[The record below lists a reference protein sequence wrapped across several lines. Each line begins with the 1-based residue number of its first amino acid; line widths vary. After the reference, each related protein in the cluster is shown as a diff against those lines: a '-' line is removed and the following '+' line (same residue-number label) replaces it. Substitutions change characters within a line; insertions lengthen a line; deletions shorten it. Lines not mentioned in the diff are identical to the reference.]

1 MTNTKWLSA
10 LLAGTALTVAST
22 AAMADTSLI
31 TMTRNAAGEGVT
43 FYISPTADMPASA
56 TEVTIEG
63 ELRGLLTSTKADG
76 SDRDTDLGTR
86 ARVVVKGK
94 TDTSVGTVGA
104 YVRFNQS
111 DFATD
116 DNYVDAD
123 KAYGYWEF
131 SPGVTLTVGRNDS
144 VASVVHGADW
154 NGTQNFSGAG
164 AGLSNA
170 AANQANV
177 AFTSGPVGLTVG
189 LEHSPVGSDLGV
201 AASTTFSAGD
211 FSAQLA
217 GKTAKSDD
225 TDIAAGDSAYGIG
238 GGVGFSSSGFSVSV
252 GAATGTGLASEYVSV
267 NDGDTSDD
275 KFTAMSILGTFS
287 MTETTSVEAWYGTG
301 TIKDIANTAF
311 DRKVSGYGAGV
322 FWNPVSQLR
331 LGAGAGTRTLEA
343 ANTAATATVE
353 TDTTVVGVGAWF
365 KF

>member
-111 DFATD
+111 DFSTD
-116 DNYVDAD
+116 DNYVDAN

-131 SPGVTLTVGRNDS
+131 SPGVTLTVG
-144 VASVVHGADW
+144 
-154 NGTQNFSGAG
+154 
-164 AGLSNA
+164 
-170 AANQANV
+170 
-177 AFTSGPVGLTVG
+177 
-189 LEHSPVGSDLGV
+189 LGIRGV
-201 AASTTFSAGD
+201 
-211 FSAQLA
+211 
-217 GKTAKSDD
+217 
-225 TDIAAGDSAYGIG
+225 IAARFSLPALG
-238 GGVGFSSSGFSVSV
+238 GGHPQPVLRP
-252 GAATGTGLASEYVSV
+252 AH
-267 NDGDTSDD
+267 
-275 KFTAMSILGTFS
+275 SIGNA
-287 MTETTSVEAWYGTG
+287 V
-301 TIKDIANTAF
+301 
-311 DRKVSGYGAGV
+311 
-322 FWNPVSQLR
+322 
-331 LGAGAGTRTLEA
+331 
-343 ANTAATATVE
+343 
-353 TDTTVVGVGAWF
+353 
-365 KF
+365 